1 MKKIYLDL
9 PTEEGRKLFL
19 RPERFK
25 DTAEEL
31 QTFIENEKEISTK
44 DFAKKV
50 MFSHELKANNQ
61 VEGYTDDINVIESI
75 NKRLSDAE
83 KEKRKHVIN
92 LRKAYSYI
100 LSHKNID
107 KESLRKLYAILSEG
121 LIDELDLQDM
131 GEYYRE
137 NAVHILQKGRLA
149 PILKECVDYHDIEY
163 YMEKYFEFLHS
174 KNLDTE
180 TEEYIKSQILHY
192 YFVYIHPYFD
202 VNGRT
207 SRTMSMWYLLNK
219 KAYPY
224 IIFNRGISF
233 KDNLYT
239 KAIEDVKKY
248 YDLSYFIEFMLNTV
262 KVELEKEYIM
272 QSVAGNT
279 SEKLRAVDFQTM
291 LLMLTMKGEITV
303 KDFIY
308 TYKRFNEK
316 KSSKEIYEELILPLI
331 DLDILQVVRY
341 TKGHI
346 YNDVANMV
354 ITLNKN
360 KIDNDPAKIK
370 RLKI

>member
-9 PTEEGRKLFL
+9 PTEEGCKLFL

-31 QTFIENEKEISTK
+31 QAFIETEKDITSK

-61 VEGYTDDINVIESI
+61 VEGYTDDLKIIESI
-75 NKRLSDAE
+75 DEKLSD
-83 KEKRKHVIN
+83 KDKVKRKHVIN
-92 LRKAYSYI
+92 LHSAYSYI
-100 LSHKNID
+100 LNHKDMN
-107 KESLRKLYAILSEG
+107 KESLRELYSILSEG

-137 NAVHILQKGRLA
+137 NVVHILQKGRLA
-149 PILKECVDYHDIEY
+149 PILNQCINYHNVEPF
-163 YMEKYFEFLHS
+163 MEKYFEFLHS
-174 KNLDTE
+174 KELDTA

-219 KAYPY
+219 EAYPY

-262 KVELEKEYIM
+262 KVELEKEYVM
-272 QSVAGNT
+272 QSIAGNT
-279 SEKLRAVDFQTM
+279 TEKLRGVDFQTM
-291 LLMLTMKGEITV
+291 LLMLTMNGEITV

-308 TYKRFNEK
+308 TYKKFNEK
-316 KSSKEIYEELILPLI
+316 KSSKKIFEELILPLI

-360 KIDNDPAKIK
+360 KINNDPAKIK